1 MPTRAESPVKRPE
14 AGDDAPVLQIDSVNT
29 TFQTRFGP
37 VEVVN
42 DASLTVH
49 AGESVAVVG
58 ESGSGKSVTALSVMG
73 LLENTGEVTHGSIRL
88 RGRELVGLPKRAYR
102 AVRGRNVGMIF
113 QDPTTC
119 LDPVYTIGYQIV
131 QAIRVHTDSGR
142 RAARERAIELLT
154 MVGIPDSAS
163 RMSAYPHELSGG
175 QRQRVM
181 IAIALAC
188 GPDLLIAD
196 EPTTALDVTVQAQI
210 LDLLQQ
216 TRRELG
222 TALLLI
228 THDLAVVSEVAERVV
243 VMYAGQVVEQ
253 GPVADVLTA
262 PQHPYTAALLRSVP
276 PAVTDRS
283 AKLHVIEGTVPSPHT
298 MPSGC
303 RFAPRCAHVMDH
315 CATDQP
321 PLFEVPGEREQQSRC
336 WLADSD
342 QHPAS
347 SAPEAHAATEVP
359 R

>member
-1 MPTRAESPVKRPE
+1 MPPRAEPPASPPE
-14 AGDDAPVLQIDSVNT
+14 AVDEAPVLRIDSLHT

-42 DASLTVH
+42 DASLAVH
-49 AGESVAVVG
+49 TGESVAVVG

-73 LLENTGEVTHGSIRL
+73 LLESTGEVTHGSIRL
-88 RGRELVGLPKRAYR
+88 RDRELVGLSNRAYR
-102 AVRGRNVGMIF
+102 AVRGRNIGMIF

-119 LDPVYTIGYQIV
+119 LDPVYTVGNQVV
-131 QAIRVHTDSGR
+131 QAIRVHTDTSR
-142 RAARERAIELLT
+142 RAARERAVELLT
-154 MVGIPDSAS
+154 MVGIPDPND

-188 GPDLLIAD
+188 GPELLIAD

-210 LDLLQQ
+210 LELLRR

-253 GPVADVLTA
+253 GPVADVLDA

-276 PAVTDRS
+276 PSVTDHSTR
-283 AKLHVIEGTVPSPHT
+283 LHVIEGTVPNPHS
-298 MPSGC
+298 MPAGC
-303 RFAPRCAHVMDH
+303 HFAPRCAHVMDR
-315 CATDQP
+315 CVSDQP
-321 PLFEVPGEREQQSRC
+321 PLIELPGERQRQSRC
-336 WLADSD
+336 WLAETST
-342 QHPAS
+342 
-347 SAPEAHAATEVP
+347 TEVS

>member
-1 MPTRAESPVKRPE
+1 MPTRSQAPTTRPE
-14 AGDDAPVLQIDSVNT
+14 AADDTPVLRIDSLNT
-29 TFQTRFGP
+29 AFQTRFGP

-73 LLENTGEVTHGSIRL
+73 LLESTGEVTHGSIRL
-88 RGRELVGLPKRAYR
+88 RDRELVGLSNRAYR
-102 AVRGRNVGMIF
+102 AVRGRDVGMIF

-119 LDPVYTIGYQIV
+119 LDPVYTIGHQV
-131 QAIRVHTDSGR
+131 TQAIRVHADRGR
-142 RAARERAIELLT
+142 RAARERAVELLT
-154 MVGIPDSAS
+154 MVGIPDPAS

-210 LDLLQQ
+210 LDLLRR

-262 PQHPYTAALLRSVP
+262 PRHPYTAALLRSVP

-283 AKLHVIEGTVPSPHT
+283 TRLRVIEGTVPSPHT
-298 MPSGC
+298 MPDGC
-303 RFAPRCAHVMDH
+303 RFAPRCAHVMDR
-315 CATDQP
+315 CVTEQP
-321 PLFEVPGEREQQSRC
+321 PLVAAPDGRDRRSRC
-336 WLADSD
+336 WLADTD
-342 QHPAS
+342 TPPAG
-347 SAPEAHAATEVP
+347 SAPGTRATTEVP